1 MIPVIICGGFGTKLW
16 PISRQK
22 NPKHFIPL
30 IRGKSLFQLNYE
42 SLLPKFKP
50 EQIYVSTNSDQLTMA
65 QKQAPDIP
73 LANYIIEPEM
83 RNQGPATS
91 LIAATLSKK
100 GLSDEPFMLIQVDDL
115 REPKEDFF
123 KVLDVCDKLARSE
136 TKYITGGFKPDRIIA
151 GVDYL
156 VKGERVTNESDI
168 GVFKVAQFLWR
179 TEEDKIAEHFKD
191 GSLLVHTNH
200 TCMTPKNFLSM
211 LQKYRPDWY
220 QSAMNVINGAEI
232 NTEYLSMS
240 PGPIEE
246 VTQQVHAAG
255 GSLVVEIHFAWVD
268 IGTWGSLEKYFID
281 NNLYK
286 QEDSV
291 IEIEAKNNFI
301 KSNDTNKTIALIG
314 VNDLVVVDTGDAL
327 LICAKDYN
335 GKVGEV
341 VKELKKRKLDSF

>member
-16 PISRQK
+16 PVSRQK

-30 IRGKSLFQLNYE
+30 INGKSLFQLNYE
-42 SLLPKFKP
+42 SLLCKFQP
-50 EQIYVSTNSDQLTMA
+50 DQIYVSTNPDQLAMA
-65 QKQAPDIP
+65 QKQALDIP
-73 LANYIIEPEM
+73 LDNYIIEPEM

-100 GLSDEPFMLIQVDDL
+100 GFLDEPFMLIQVDDL
-115 REPKEDFF
+115 REPKEEFF
-123 KVLDVCDKLARSE
+123 KVLDVCDKLARKE
-136 TKYITGGFKPDRIIA
+136 TKYITGGFKPARIIA

-156 VKGERVTNESDI
+156 VKGERVSQKSDI

-179 TEEDKIAEHFKD
+179 TDEEKIAQHFKD

-220 QSAMNVINGAEI
+220 QPAMNIINGADV
-232 NTEYLSMS
+232 NAEYLSM
-240 PGPIEE
+240 PAGPIEE
-246 VTQQVHAAG
+246 VTEQVHKAEE
-255 GSLVVEIHFAWVD
+255 SLVVELPFAWVD
-268 IGTWGSLEKYFID
+268 IGTWSSLENYFKD

-291 IEIEAKNNFI
+291 IEIEARNNFI
-301 KSNDTNKTIALIG
+301 KSNDTNKTIALVG
-314 VNDLVVVDTGDAL
+314 VNDLMVVDTGDAL

-335 GKVGEV
+335 GQVGEV
-341 VKELKKRKLDSF
+341 VKELKKRKLTSF